1 MVRHLCFIN
10 NEDDDALANIV
21 LCDKSM
27 AFFSCTLDE
36 DVGITIVTTFW
47 LILDQDTRVSSYL
60 MWVCP

>member
-10 NEDDDALANIV
+10 NEDDVALANIV

-47 LILDQDTRVSSYL
+47 PILDQD
-60 MWVCP
+60 